1 MSNINVAFFD
11 NQLNERGTTIALYNY
26 AYYNEELLGNKSYI
40 FYNNKPTSSEVVIK
54 KFKNRFIV
62 HEIEGLNNFKDID
75 NLLEKYNIKH
85 IFIIK
90 GGVNDG
96 CISKTAI
103 NCVQCVFSSYE
114 PHGEVYCS
122 ISPYISK
129 GKHPVIPRIIT
140 LPDSNINMRN
150 TLNIPDSATVFGGYG
165 GMSSFNISFVHKVVY
180 DVAKNNS
187 NIYFLFANF
196 SEFCPKLKNII
207 HLSTI
212 YDLEKKVEFINTCDA
227 MLWARSHGETFG
239 QAIAE
244 FSIKNKPV
252 IASKVGDLAHVDF
265 LGDKGIWYNNY
276 QDLTEIILKFNPD
289 KESKKDWN
297 TYRDYTPEKVMK
309 IFKEIFLDYGHNEK
323 ILTT

>member
-1 MSNINVAFFD
+1 
-11 NQLNERGTTIALYNY
+11 
-26 AYYNEELLGNKSYI
+26 
-40 FYNNKPTSSEVVIK
+40 
-54 KFKNRFIV
+54 
-62 HEIEGLNNFKDID
+62 
-75 NLLEKYNIKH
+75 
-85 IFIIK
+85 
-90 GGVNDG
+90 
-96 CISKTAI
+96 
-103 NCVQCVFSSYE
+103 
-114 PHGEVYCS
+114 
-122 ISPYISK
+122 
-129 GKHPVIPRIIT
+129 
-140 LPDSNINMRN
+140 
-150 TLNIPDSATVFGGYG
+150 
-165 GMSSFNISFVHKVVY
+165 
-180 DVAKNNS
+180 
-187 NIYFLFANF
+187 
-196 SEFCPKLKNII
+196 
-207 HLSTI
+207 
-212 YDLEKKVEFINTCDA
+212 